1 MGGSVSQVF
10 RSGSA
15 LLTHRDGK
23 VGNIGH
29 LEFLLQQDPD
39 YVDNNNE
46 IFPFQVSESTI
57 DKVQSIF
64 EILRTNPKVS
74 IHTLDVLLGQI
85 AKYENI
91 LAVHDES
98 GYNLLQRATGLNHV
112 DLVRWLLHRHCLD
125 VNRSPC
131 SLPLHIACV
140 KGYEDCVELLLKHGA
155 RIDTEAR
162 MCFPGPHSSNCEER
176 GKYKAVNLCEPTT
189 TKLQNA
195 LAYAI
200 DGDHINVLNMLSQKM
215 EEPWVGQSQSG
226 LCAVTDWNFP
236 FRSPFARNDP
246 FSTWPVKGALGIVSS
261 N

>member
-23 VGNIGH
+23 
-29 LEFLLQQDPD
+29 
-39 YVDNNNE
+39 
-46 IFPFQVSESTI
+46 VSESTI

-74 IHTLDVLLGQI
+74 IHTLDALLSQI
-85 AKYENI
+85 AKFENV
-91 LAVHDES
+91 LAVHDD
-98 GYNLLQRATGLNHV
+98 GGFNLLQRATGLNHV
-112 DLVRWLLHRHCLD
+112 ELVRWLLHRHCLD

-140 KGYEDCVELLLKHGA
+140 KGNEECVELLLKYGA

-162 MCFPGPHSSNCEER
+162 MCFPGAHSPNCEMR
-176 GKYKAVNLCEPTT
+176 GKYKTANGCEPTT

-200 DGDHINVLNMLSQKM
+200 DGDQIGVLNILSQKI
-215 EEPWVGQSQSG
+215 EEPWVSERGEKI
-226 LCAVTDWNFP
+226 
-236 FRSPFARNDP
+236 
-246 FSTWPVKGALGIVSS
+246 FSLIK
-261 N
+261 